1 MQSDNPFEGY
11 LSLKKAEQ
19 VSGKKAQT
27 LRDMARRGELTRYYF
42 GRSLYFA
49 AAELVP
55 KPAPKPERRA

>member
-11 LSLKKAEQ
+11 LSLKEAEK

-27 LRDMARRGELTRYYF
+27 LRDMARRGELTRFYF

-49 AAELVP
+49 FEELRP